1 MPILCPKCNTE
12 HVPTDNGSDTII
24 HGMQCVHC
32 GHVWENQP
40 TGSGKLRQGA
50 RRIVL
55 KPDTDTGNYPDRK
68 NISDRALMEKAQR
81 MVAGAAENTANHI
94 STAHADDKMKEDG
107 IMDTI
112 LSSKEAHMPDRDEPT
127 GKPKKRLPIWQNI
140 AAGVVAF
147 TIFAGGLMMWQKIIS
162 VAPAMQ
168 TLYSLVGTAP
178 NPRGLEFASVKT
190 KARPGSDGAIL
201 VVEGLIKNVTT
212 SAVELP
218 AVHVAMRAADGQ
230 EISSW
235 LYQPD
240 KQSLEAGETFEFL
253 TEMNNPPQNARDI
266 KLKFTNRSQQ
276 DGSVN

>member
-1 MPILCPKCNTE
+1 
-12 HVPTDNGSDTII
+12 
-24 HGMQCVHC
+24 
-32 GHVWENQP
+32 VWGNQP
-40 TGSGKLRQGA
+40 ADPGKPRQGA

-55 KPDTDTGNYPDRK
+55 KSDRDKGNRPERK
-68 NISDRALMEKAQR
+68 NESDRALMKKAQR
-81 MVAGAAENTANHI
+81 MVAGAAENTTNHI
-94 STAHADDKMKEDG
+94 STAHVDDKTKGDG

-112 LSSKEAHMPDRDEPT
+112 FSSKEAHMPDRDEPT
-127 GKPKKRLPIWQNI
+127 GKPKKRPPNWQNI
-140 AAGVVAF
+140 VAGVVAF

-162 VAPAMQ
+162 VTPAIQ
-168 TLYSLVGTAP
+168 VLYNLVGIAP

-190 KARPGSDGAIL
+190 KARPGSNGAIL

-218 AVHVAMRAADGQ
+218 AVLVAMRTADGQ